1 MPLERYLRQV
11 ASDTRPR
18 QTINLR
24 EQEVL
29 DCVVAAYR
37 PLQRLGA
44 EDLTD
49 LVVAISKSTDRAP
62 WCLGATPCGLP
73 NSRFHWRREQHA
85 LDAREMC
92 ALQGIWTRDFV
103 ALESWCK
110 CEQQPRALIDLAGN
124 AFNTLV
130 CTALC

>member
-1 MPLERYLRQV
+1 V

-29 DCVVAAYR
+29 DGVVAANR

-49 LVVAISKSTDRAP
+49 LAVDISKSTDRAP
-62 WCLGATPCGLP
+62 
-73 NSRFHWRREQHA
+73 
-85 LDAREMC
+85 
-92 ALQGIWTRDFV
+92 
-103 ALESWCK
+103 
-110 CEQQPRALIDLAGN
+110 
-124 AFNTLV
+124 
-130 CTALC
+130 